1 MAVSNMAE
9 YKAEYKNEAGAGH
22 VIEIK
27 SLTHVYMPGSPF
39 ESRALDDVSLHVDK
53 GEFIG
58 VIGHTGSGKSTL
70 ISYMNALEK
79 AESGHVFVEGMD
91 LAGKDVKLS
100 DVRQKVGLVFQYPE
114 YQLFEETVEKDIAFG
129 PRNLKL
135 DEKTIAERVT
145 EAMEL
150 VGLDKSLREVSPF
163 NLSGG
168 QKRRVAIAGVLAMH
182 PSILILDEPA
192 AGLDPAGRRSM
203 LELIRGIHASGVTV
217 VMVSHSMDDV
227 GKYCGRLY
235 VLNHGRIAYEG
246 TPAEVFLHGEALREI
261 GLDVPECAKLAGLL
275 RESGFDVPVGA
286 YTQRELEEAILKRL
300 MPQAADR
307 LKNDTTRD

>member
-1 MAVSNMAE
+1 MSN
-9 YKAEYKNEAGAGH
+9 NI
-22 VIEIK
+22 IEIK
-27 SLTHVYMPGSPF
+27 NLTHVYMPDSPF
-39 ESRALDDVSLHVDK
+39 ETRALDDVNLSIRE

-58 VIGHTGSGKSTL
+58 LIGHTGSGKSTL

-79 AESGHVFVEGMD
+79 AEAGHVFVKGMD
-91 LAGKDVKLS
+91 LGAKGMKLT
-100 DVRQKVGLVFQYPE
+100 DVRREVGLVFQYPE

-145 EAMEL
+145 AAMEL
-150 VGLDKSLREVSPF
+150 VGLDASLKEASPF

-192 AGLDPAGRRSM
+192 AGLDPAGRRAM
-203 LELIRGIHASGVTV
+203 LELIRGIHMSGVTV

-227 GKYCGRLY
+227 GKYCDRLY
-235 VLNHGRIAYEG
+235 VLDHGRIAYQG
-246 TPAEVFLHGEALREI
+246 TPAEVFVHGDELKKI
-261 GLDVPECAKLAGLL
+261 GLDVPECAKLARIL
-275 RESGFDVPVGA
+275 RENGFDVPEGA
-286 YTQRELEEAILKRL
+286 YTRDELCEAILKN
-300 MPQAADR
+300 
-307 LKNDTTRD
+307 LKMHGGEKC